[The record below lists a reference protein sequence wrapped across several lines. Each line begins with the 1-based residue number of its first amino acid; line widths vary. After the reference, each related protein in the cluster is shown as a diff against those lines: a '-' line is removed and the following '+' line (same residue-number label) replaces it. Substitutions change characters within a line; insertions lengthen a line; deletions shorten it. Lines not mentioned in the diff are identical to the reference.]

1 MTSIWCSNTD
11 CRYCDPYTNE
21 CKKNRVSVGD
31 DFTYG
36 CDDYE
41 SFLDSDEY
49 RKKFWKAV
57 KTADNKVAKAVDYGK
72 KIELNGRVFFT
83 KDKIMEDES
92 HTVTDKRT
100 GLLVRSIAWLK
111 DNWEKFIEHEKKI
124 VDVKSLPLAVEKG
137 GKYYLVEDQK
147 GGEEE

>member
-11 CRYCDPYTNE
+11 CRYCSPYTYE
-21 CKKNRVSVGD
+21 CKKNMVSVGD

-41 SFLDSDEY
+41 CFLDSDEY
-49 RKKFWKAV
+49 REKFLKAV

-92 HTVTDKRT
+92 YTVTDKRT
-100 GLLVRSIAWLK
+100 GLLV
-111 DNWEKFIEHEKKI
+111 
-124 VDVKSLPLAVEKG
+124 
-137 GKYYLVEDQK
+137 
-147 GGEEE
+147 